1 MDDPGVD
8 GPVGDDPLAPEVVV
22 VVSGPGGAGKGTVV
36 DRLLQQDP
44 RLWLSRSWTTRARR
58 PGEAADAYR
67 FVSNEEF
74 DRRVEEGGFLEWVE
88 FLDYRQGSPRPS
100 PPPGRDVVFEIDV
113 VGGARIK
120 ELYPGALL
128 VYIDTPD
135 RSVQEERL
143 RARGDDEEH
152 IRQRLDKAAEEERRA
167 REIGYRVVVNDE
179 LDDTVGAVADLVRR
193 ARSAGAG

>member
-193 ARSAGAG
+193 ARSAEAG

>member
-1 MDDPGVD
+1 M
-8 GPVGDDPLAPEVVV
+8 GDDPLAPEVVV

-193 ARSAGAG
+193 ARSAEAG